1 MYNGMPR
8 CLHCSKLCR
17 SFVSTRLKK
26 KIFVSNEIYWTAFG
40 EVLFCKLNSLIPLN
54 VKSKGARF
62 LSNRSPNDVSSR
74 TLFLPR
80 VSDLLAPDCRFI
92 QGFVV
97 VSSYQQGTPYMILGN
112 HEVSSS
118 SSSDSAGG
126 TGNWFLCSTAH
137 EFRRALILNSLHFW
151 PKPERE
157 SSIIKIN
164 RPVRLNMWQPGF
176 PMIIVAEN
184 GYYRNKTS
192 TIAKS
197 AFEITIVEI
206 NFSSMWS
213 LWSLRLQKKEFTDG
227 NVYNKTTSSDRYH
240 SYRC

>member
-1 MYNGMPR
+1 MCNGTPR

-62 LSNRSPNDVSSR
+62 LRNRSPNDVSSR

-157 SSIIKIN
+157 SSIKS
-164 RPVRLNMWQPGF
+164 GF
-176 PMIIVAEN
+176 PMIVIAEN
-184 GYYRNKTS
+184 GYYRKKTL

-197 AFEITIVEI
+197 AIEITIVEI

-213 LWSLRLQKKEFTDG
+213 LWSLGLQKKEFTDG
-227 NVYNKTTSSDRYH
+227 SVYNKTTSSDRYH

>member
-1 MYNGMPR
+1 MCNGMPR

-26 KIFVSNEIYWTAFG
+26 KIFVSNEIYRTAFG

-62 LSNRSPNDVSSR
+62 LRNRSPNDVSSR

-137 EFRRALILNSLHFW
+137 EFRRALILNSLHF
-151 PKPERE
+151 
-157 SSIIKIN
+157 
-164 RPVRLNMWQPGF
+164 
-176 PMIIVAEN
+176 
-184 GYYRNKTS
+184 
-192 TIAKS
+192 
-197 AFEITIVEI
+197 
-206 NFSSMWS
+206 
-213 LWSLRLQKKEFTDG
+213 
-227 NVYNKTTSSDRYH
+227 
-240 SYRC
+240 